1 MNSNEIYMKM
11 AELWTE
17 MSLEHSKTSKAAHG
31 RARSAATKIKKL
43 IGEYK
48 KASVTEDKA

>member
-11 AELWTE
+11 AELWAE
-17 MSLEHSKTSKAAHG
+17 MSLEHSNPRNAAQG
-31 RARSAATKIKKL
+31 RASSAATKIKKL

-48 KASVTEDKA
+48 KTSVAEDKA

>member
-1 MNSNEIYMKM
+1 MDTNEIYMQM

-17 MSLEHSKTSKAAHG
+17 FSTEHSKTSKAAHG

-48 KASVTEDKA
+48 KTSVAEDRA

>member
-1 MNSNEIYMKM
+1 MNSNEIYLQM

-17 MSLEHSKTSKAAHG
+17 MSLEHSHG

-48 KASVTEDKA
+48 KTSVAEDRA